1 MKILSDSTE
10 SPKSTRRNSEQSK
23 IETRRFNSAI
33 VERLEDLLKS
43 KGMTSKQLGEELG
56 INANTFGKYFSLS
69 SKIPCDVVCSMAKL
83 LGVSVDY
90 LFGLTES
97 KLNRRVSIDESTS
110 IDLSDSAL
118 DSLSRISSENI
129 LVLSE
134 LLEDGILE
142 DILTAFRNY
151 KSEVSSALYA
161 SSSSLWFQNCLAMIQ
176 SHIEELK
183 EERLNPDNPQ
193 DHDKF
198 MNIIESMPAGRK
210 QDLAQASYF
219 LFIDSGLPSGP
230 GFRKTILRKAKFE
243 SAFEIS
249 ELLGMYE
256 ESTLGRISDKQ
267 LCNKIESSLLERL
280 NSNLE
285 LARSIK
291 DLVGSPPVKE
301 YRKKFQDAR

>member
-1 MKILSDSTE
+1 
-10 SPKSTRRNSEQSK
+10 
-23 IETRRFNSAI
+23 
-33 VERLEDLLKS
+33 
-43 KGMTSKQLGEELG
+43 MTSKQLGDELG

-69 SKIPCDVVCSMAKL
+69 SKIPCDVVCSMAKH

-97 KLNRRVSIDESTS
+97 KSNQRIYIDELAS
-110 IDLSDSAL
+110 INLSDAAL
-118 DSLSRISSENI
+118 DNLSRISDENI

-142 DILTAFRNY
+142 DVLAAFRNY
-151 KSEVSSALYA
+151 KNEVSLALYA
-161 SSSSLWFQNCLAMIQ
+161 CSSSLWFQDCLATVQ
-176 SHIEELK
+176 SHVEKRK
-183 EERLNPDNPQ
+183 EASFDPVNPQ
-193 DHDKF
+193 DYDNYTN
-198 MNIIESMPAGRK
+198 MIESMTEGSK
-210 QDLAQASYF
+210 QNLAQASHSLF
-219 LFIDSGLPSGP
+219 LDSALCSYP
-230 GFRKTILRKAKFE
+230 GTVKNELRKARFE
-243 SAFEIS
+243 STFEIG
-249 ELLGMYE
+249 ELLTNYG